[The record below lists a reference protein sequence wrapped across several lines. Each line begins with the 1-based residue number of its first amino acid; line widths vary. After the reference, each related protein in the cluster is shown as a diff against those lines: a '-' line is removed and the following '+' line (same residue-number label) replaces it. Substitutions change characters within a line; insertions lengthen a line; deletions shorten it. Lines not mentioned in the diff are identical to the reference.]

1 MADGLRNKGIKGF
14 LWALLERFSI
24 QGVAFVVTLILARLL
39 SPSDYGTVALLS
51 IFLAVAG
58 VLVDSGFGSALVQK
72 KDASEL
78 DFNSVFYVSLS
89 IGIVLYGILFFTAPY
104 IAAFYHSDILVPI
117 LRVSATTL
125 IFASINSVQNAE
137 LSRKLL
143 FKLSFKV
150 SIVATLV
157 SAVVG
162 ISFALYGMGP
172 WALVWSGFA
181 SNLIGTIM
189 RWFVIGWRPK
199 LMFSFKNLHGLF
211 SFGWKLSL
219 TTLIDTLYNNLYGL
233 LIGRMYAK
241 EDLAY
246 VNKGR
251 HLPELLMLTV
261 SSTLSRV
268 AFPVMAQVQD
278 DDLRIKSMMSKILK
292 TSCFAVFPILA
303 YVAVSA
309 ESVTIVLFG
318 EKWLPIVPYIQL
330 SCVMYAFSPFN
341 VVNLQMLLSKGR
353 SDVYLK
359 LEIVKKI
366 VGTLVV
372 VIAIQ
377 HSPFCL
383 IAAMSLVLYPIC
395 LVLNAL
401 PTKKIVGYGLIAQLM
416 DVMPCIL
423 MTAVLVLAVYGVN
436 IVCCKNALLLTRLL
450 ALIISALV
458 GFGMYVGLAVL
469 SRQQPIML
477 LYEMVCKLKKGS
489 VWHR

>member
-1 MADGLRNKGIKGF
+1 MAESLREKGIKGF

-24 QGVAFVVTLILARLL
+24 QGVSFVVTLVLARLL
-39 SPSDYGTVALLS
+39 SPADYGTVALLS

-58 VLVDSGFGSALVQK
+58 VLVDSGFGNALIQK
-72 KDASEL
+72 KDATEL
-78 DFNSVFYVSLS
+78 DFNSVFYVSLTIS
-89 IGIVLYGILFFTAPY
+89 MALYTLLFFTAPY

-150 SIVATLV
+150 SIVSTLA

-162 ISFALYGMGP
+162 IMLALYGMGP
-172 WALVWSGFA
+172 WALVWSGFS

-199 LMFSFKNLHGLF
+199 FMFSFQSLHGLF
-211 SFGWKLSL
+211 SFGWKLSF

-233 LIGRMYAK
+233 LIGRMYSK
-241 EDLAY
+241 EDLAF

-251 HLPELLMLTV
+251 HLPELLMLTIT
-261 SSTLSRV
+261 STLSRV
-268 AFPVMAQVQD
+268 AFPVMSQIQD
-278 DDLRIKSMMSKILK
+278 DDLRIKSMMSKTLT
-292 TSCFAVFPILA
+292 TSCFVVFPVLA

-309 ESVTIVLFG
+309 ESITIVLFG

-341 VVNLQMLLSKGR
+341 VLNLQMLLSKGR
-353 SDVYLK
+353 SDIYLK

-366 VGTLVV
+366 VGVLIV

-377 HSPFCL
+377 YSPLCL
-383 IAAMSLVLYPIC
+383 IAAMSLILYPIC
-395 LVLNAL
+395 LVLNVL
-401 PTKKIVGYGLIAQLM
+401 PTGKIVGYGLIAQLR
-416 DVMPCIL
+416 DVMPFLL
-423 MTAVLVLAVYGVN
+423 MTTVLVLSVQGVN
-436 IVCCKNALLLTRLL
+436 VLFCWDTLLLTRLL
-450 ALIISALV
+450 ALLISGLF
-458 GFGMYVGLAVL
+458 GFGLYVGLAML
-469 SRQQPIML
+469 SRQPPIML
-477 LYEMVCKLKKGS
+477 LYETVRGLRKRG
-489 VWHR
+489 